1 MSTGLK
7 DPRTGILVTEIT
19 EMLDN
24 AIDLID
30 RLGKKDLSLQLHNVA
45 VELDL
50 YMRDDITARTMTKYE
65 DLDNVIN
72 MFASRTK

>member
-19 EMLDN
+19 KMLDN

-50 YMRDDITARTMTKYE
+50 YMRDDITAQSMTRYDE
-65 DLDNVIN
+65 LDNVIN

>member
-1 MSTGLK
+1 MTTDLK

-50 YMRDDITARTMTKYE
+50 YMRDDITAQRMTKYE

-72 MFASRTK
+72 MFAVRQK

>member
-1 MSTGLK
+1 
-7 DPRTGILVTEIT
+7 
-19 EMLDN
+19 MLDN

-50 YMRDDITARTMTKYE
+50 YMRDDITAQSMTRYDE
-65 DLDNVIN
+65 LDNVIN
-72 MFASRTK
+72 MFASRQK

>member
-1 MSTGLK
+1 MSTVLK

>member
-1 MSTGLK
+1 MK
-7 DPRTGILVTEIT
+7 DPRTEILVTEVT

-30 RLGKKDLSLQLHNVA
+30 RLGQKELSLQLHNVA

-50 YMRDDITARTMTKYE
+50 YMKANPDAQTMTKYE

-72 MFASRTK
+72 MFAYKNVKVSA

>member
-1 MSTGLK
+1 MK

-30 RLGKKDLSLQLHNVA
+30 RLGQKELSLQLHNVA

-50 YMRDDITARTMTKYE
+50 YMRADVAAQTMTKYE
-65 DLDNVIN
+65 DLDHVIN
-72 MFASRTK
+72 MFAYKNAKVSA

>member
-1 MSTGLK
+1 MTTGLK

-50 YMRDDITARTMTKYE
+50 YMRDDITAQSMTRYDE
-65 DLDNVIN
+65 LDNVIN
-72 MFASRTK
+72 MFANRTK

>member
-19 EMLDN
+19 KMLDN

-50 YMRDDITARTMTKYE
+50 YMRDDITAQSMTRYDE
-65 DLDNVIN
+65 LDNVIN
-72 MFASRTK
+72 MFASRQK

>member
-1 MSTGLK
+1 MSTSLK

-50 YMRDDITARTMTKYE
+50 YMRDDITAQSMTRYDE
-65 DLDNVIN
+65 LDNVIN
-72 MFASRTK
+72 MFASRQK

>member
-1 MSTGLK
+1 MSIVLK

>member
-1 MSTGLK
+1 MSTVLK

-50 YMRDDITARTMTKYE
+50 YMRDDITAQSMTRYDE
-65 DLDNVIN
+65 LDNVIN
-72 MFASRTK
+72 MFASRQK